1 MVKSSNYQIIT
12 SKDNPIIKLTK
23 KLSAK
28 KDRKENNLFII
39 EGEKLVAE
47 ALTSNLK
54 IKYLF
59 LKEGFSNNF
68 DVKDNIT
75 YHITPSLM
83 SHIATTDSPPPCL
96 AVAEIFDNN
105 KDFDSCDFLLILDGL
120 QDAGNFG
127 TIIRTA
133 EATGVDLIVC
143 SNNTVDLFNPK
154 VIRSAMGSAFRQP
167 ITYANDL
174 NTTIEELLKK
184 DFQIVM
190 TSSYATKNYFSVEFN
205 KKTALFLGNEGNG
218 ISKDLLNK
226 YTSVKIPM
234 FGKVESLNVSIAT
247 SILLYEIAK
256 QKFSVK

>member
-1 MVKSSNYQIIT
+1 MVKSSSYQSLT
-12 SKDNPIIKLTK
+12 SKENPIIKLAK

-28 KDRKENNLFII
+28 KDRKEHNLFII
-39 EGEKLVAE
+39 EGEKLLLE
-47 ALTSNLK
+47 ALNSELK

-59 LKEGFSNNF
+59 LKEGFNKHF
-68 DVKDNIT
+68 DIDEKIT
-75 YHITPSLM
+75 YQINETLMNHIS
-83 SHIATTDSPPPCL
+83 TTDSPPPCL
-96 AVAEIFDNN
+96 AVAEIFENN
-105 KDFDSCDFLLILDGL
+105 KDFDSCSFLLILDGL

-133 EATGVDLIVC
+133 EATGVDLVIC

-154 VIRSAMGSAFRQP
+154 VIRSAMGSVFRQP
-167 ITYANDL
+167 IKYTNDI
-174 NTTIEELLKK
+174 NKTIEELLKK
-184 DFQIVM
+184 DFQIIM
-190 TSSYATKNYFSVEFN
+190 TSSYASKDYFSVEFN

>member
-1 MVKSSNYQIIT
+1 MVKDNTYQLLT
-12 SKDNPIIKLTK
+12 SKENSIIKLAK
-23 KLSAK
+23 KLSSK
-28 KDRKENNLFII
+28 KERKENHLFII
-39 EGEKLVAE
+39 EGEKLIIE
-47 ALTSNLK
+47 ALASNLN
-54 IKYLF
+54 IKYFF
-59 LKEGFSNNF
+59 LKEGFKNSF
-68 DVKDNIT
+68 DIDNNIT
-75 YHITPSLM
+75 YFISETLM

-96 AVAEIFDNN
+96 AIAEIFENKRDFNN
-105 KDFDSCDFLLILDGL
+105 CSFLLILDGL

-143 SNNTVDLFNPK
+143 SNTTVDLFNPK

-167 ITYANDL
+167 ITYTSDL
-174 NTTIEELLKK
+174 NKTIEELLKK
-184 DFQIVM
+184 DFQIIM
-190 TSSYATKNYFSVEFN
+190 TSSYATKDYFSVEFN

-226 YTSVKIPM
+226 YTSVKIPI
-234 FGKVESLNVSIAT
+234 FGKVESLNVSVAT